1 MRKLLSGYL
10 FRFLK
15 GYEFWILIAL
25 YTAASAFLIY
35 TFASSKSFITM
46 TRGNYTLPWGEH
58 GEITISKDN
67 IKDYKFE
74 SLDVSE
80 LSLYRYYVGP
90 VPKED
95 FDAID
100 NSVAISERD
109 MFWGL
114 IEFLHIVPSVIV
126 LILIPDF
133 FGTMFKDR
141 TIKNLIACGHSKFK
155 IYLSSLVFSLLLNL
169 AMIFASIIIYALLC
183 LFYMWKPPIYL
194 PVILVM
200 LLVEIFITF
209 TASSICLAFVFI
221 SGKRTVAFVVSFLM
235 LWAVIALYIGKY
247 EGEGSDTIYE
257 LYYEVNT
264 YEESDDAVWKEYFNI
279 VKTEGFVNLEDRF
292 DVFEFREKTYYK
304 GNVLKMSSEGHVD
317 PVKKYAKMAIIYMD
331 PLVVQRFESFG
342 LEAYTCCRDGL
353 MAIELAN
360 NVFWILLSTCAGIT
374 FFKKREL
381 PS

>member
-25 YTAASAFLIY
+25 YVAASAFLIY

-46 TRGNYTLPWGEH
+46 TRGNYTLPWGDH

-80 LSLYRYYVGP
+80 LSLYRFYVGP

-95 FDAID
+95 SDAIG
-100 NSVAISERD
+100 NSVAVGERD

-114 IEFLHIVPSVIV
+114 IEFLHIVPAVIV

-141 TIKNLIACGHSKFK
+141 TIKNLIACGHSKGK
-155 IYLSSLVFSLLLNL
+155 IYLSSLVFSFLLNL
-169 AMIFASIIIYALLC
+169 AILFASIILYALLC
-183 LFYMWKPPIYL
+183 LFYMWKPPVYL
-194 PVILVM
+194 PVVLVM

-209 TASSICLAFVFI
+209 TFSSISLAFVFI
-221 SGKRTVAFVVSFLM
+221 SEKRTVAFVASFL
-235 LWAVIALYIGKY
+235 LIWAVIGVYLGKY
-247 EGEGSDTIYE
+247 GGSGSDTISK
-257 LYYEVNT
+257 LYYEVND
-264 YEESDDAVWKEYFNI
+264 YENNDAAWQEYI
-279 VKTEGFVNLEDRF
+279 RILKTEGHYDFEDRF
-292 DVFEFREKTYYK
+292 EVFEFREKTYYK
-304 GNVLKMSSEGHVD
+304 GKEFNLTNEGYVA
-317 PVKKYAKMAIIYMD
+317 PVQKFARMTVIYMD
-331 PLVVQRFESFG
+331 PLMVQRFESFG
-342 LEAYTCCRDGL
+342 FESYTCCRDGL

-360 NVFWILLSTCAGIT
+360 NVFWILASTAIGLVV
-374 FFKKREL
+374 FKKKEVKG
-381 PS
+381 

>member
-58 GEITISKDN
+58 GEINISKDN

-109 MFWGL
+109 VFWEL

-169 AMIFASIIIYALLC
+169 AMIFASITIYALLC
-183 LFYMWKPPIYL
+183 LFYMWKPPVYL
-194 PVILVM
+194 PVVLVM
-200 LLVEIFITF
+200 LLVEIFIT
-209 TASSICLAFVFI
+209 TTLSSICLAVVFT
-221 SGKRTVAFVVSFLM
+221 SGKRTVAFVASFLM
-235 LWAVIALYIGKY
+235 IWAVIGVYLGKY
-247 EGEGSDTIYE
+247 EGSGSDTISV
-257 LYYEVNT
+257 LYFEVND
-264 YEESDDAVWKEYFNI
+264 YENNDAAWQEYKNI
-279 VKTEGFVNLEDRF
+279 IKTEGHYNFEDRF

-304 GNVLKMSSEGHVD
+304 GKEFNLTNEGYVD
-317 PVKKYAKMAIIYMD
+317 PVQKFARMTVIYMD
-331 PLVVQRFESFG
+331 PLMVQRFESFG

-360 NVFWILLSTCAGIT
+360 NVFWILASTAIGIT

>member
-15 GYEFWILIAL
+15 GYEYWILIAL

-221 SGKRTVAFVVSFLM
+221 SGKRTVAFVASFLM
-235 LWAVIALYIGKY
+235 LWAVIGLYIGKF
-247 EGEGSDTIYE
+247 EGSGSDTISE
-257 LYYEVNT
+257 LYFEVND
-264 YEESDDAVWKEYFNI
+264 YENNDAAWQEYINI
-279 VKTEGFVNLEDRF
+279 IKTEGHYNFEDRF

-304 GNVLKMSSEGHVD
+304 GKEFNLTNEGYVD
-317 PVKKYAKMAIIYMD
+317 PVQKFARMTVIYMD
-331 PLVVQRFESFG
+331 PLMVQRFESFG